1 MSAVP
6 GEMET
11 EVPTSICTQM
21 FTAAP
26 FTIAQQWE
34 QPKCPPTERLIHKT
48 WPLHPM
54 DYDSSVKSDAL
65 APATNPDELG
75 RPHTEGRGPDT
86 KIACCVIPRLGS
98 VQKGPIHGDGR

>member
-1 MSAVP
+1 MGIGDAAEPSQGLGRLPATEMTLPPMSAVP

-11 EVPTSICTQM
+11 EVHTSICTQM

-26 FTIAQQWE
+26 FTTAQQWE

-54 DYDSSVKSDAL
+54 DYDSAVKSDAL
-65 APATNPDELG
+65 APATNTDELG
-75 RPHTEGRGPDT
+75 KLHTE
-86 KIACCVIPRLGS
+86 
-98 VQKGPIHGDGR
+98 